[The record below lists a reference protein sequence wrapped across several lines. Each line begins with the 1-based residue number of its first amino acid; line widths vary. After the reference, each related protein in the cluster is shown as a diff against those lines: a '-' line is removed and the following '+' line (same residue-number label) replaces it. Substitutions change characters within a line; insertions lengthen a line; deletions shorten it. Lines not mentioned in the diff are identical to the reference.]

1 MAVTE
6 QTPRNVSTAVAGATV
21 FPYDFKIID
30 KADLQVTVDGAAKV
44 VDVDFT
50 VSGVGIDSGGDIAFF
65 TPMAGGEVVM
75 RRRNLAYHRQTDYQH
90 LGDFRTPTLKN
101 DQDTPVRSEEH
112 KSELQAPMRTSYAA
126 YRL

>member
-21 FPYDFKIID
+21 FPYDFTIID

-65 TPMAGGEVVM
+65 TPMAGGEVVT
-75 RRRNLAYHRQTDYQH
+75 RRRNMAYQRQTED
-90 LGDFRTPTLKN
+90 RTTTRLN
-101 DQDTPVRSEEH
+101 
-112 KSELQAPMRTSYAA
+112 TSP
-126 YRL
+126 

>member
-50 VSGVGIDSGGDIAFF
+50 VSGVGIDSGGDLAFF
-65 TPMAGGEVVM
+65 TPLAGGELVIL
-75 RRRNLAYHRQTDYQH
+75 RRNMA
-90 LGDFRTPTLKN
+90 
-101 DQDTPVRSEEH
+101 DTPRAAYQP
-112 KSELQAPMRTSYAA
+112 LADFPTIGRTS
-126 YRL
+126 

>member
-50 VSGVGIDSGGDIAFF
+50 VSGVGIDSGGDSAFF

-75 RRRNLAYHRQTDYQH
+75 RSRNRAHQRQADYQH
-90 LGDFRTPTLKN
+90 LGNLSTPTYNK
-101 DQDTPVRSEEH
+101 DQEAPVMMWKQERTRGGEG
-112 KSELQAPMRTSYAA
+112 KSGIVSGS
-126 YRL
+126 